1 MPSSTSS
8 LVKPSES
15 NESSEPWLRSFAR
28 PGPTSGCCGE
38 TCPCH
43 QRISRLES
51 ELTGLHIE
59 IGKNVVIQMTAQRA
73 GRIAMQAIFD
83 DVEHLTTRV
92 SARERSLEQTLAE
105 LRAEIRSAA
114 SRTACAPAP
123 AAEAIPSDDALAAG
137 RTETTVGRG
146 SPSDHVEAESD
157 DAPPRR
163 LRFDPR
169 SSADRAFPP
178 LRPDLEED
186 ETLHTPSGA
195 SNRYSTRAVPIS
207 ALRSKAELT
216 YDPRND
222 PSEEARLRPGLFEDR
237 EDTSDERLKKL
248 KLPDAKDF
256 PVFEGKAK
264 HPSTVAA
271 RLRTWIDSVNL
282 YVAAR
287 DVPLAVVRS
296 YLPVMLKNDALDMLK
311 GMARERPG
319 GLTAFSF
326 NEIIQRLL
334 NRYVTVSQMIQQ
346 DKALSA
352 WRFPDPA
359 YKDPGV
365 WAAAFLDACRQV
377 DAEKLDV
384 EKFISRL
391 TVCLSTA
398 ITRDLRQLSQ
408 DEQWTDVGQVV
419 LGFDKMITEVQEK
432 AALFHELN
440 PRGSG
445 GSAVQSRPP
454 LASGRENRD
463 GQRPRRDRY
472 APRSGPAVI
481 DQDST
486 AAKVRTYAAE
496 VRKLEEMRAC
506 YGCGRVGH
514 IRRHCPEP
522 ETENRHGRPVAIVL
536 ACAALGIEP
545 GNESEGEGREADSP
559 PSEEPLEERE
569 LEDTRDLNIGAISA
583 PWGPDAEDGSGTEDA
598 GLAAGGLRVGVITVP
613 NEDESLTIANAELRV
628 LAPNGPYSFE
638 DSKAYA
644 QSLLRGKGEGRKA
657 VLPIPPQFVERCIR
671 ESKQMEARV
680 FLDTEPGKMHQE
692 GQAWKLPFVIMNFER
707 SPLVG
712 LIDSGAQPTLCKAA
726 ALSRVDPDFRRKLV
740 PFAKTLQGLAGSA
753 PVILGLYSTTIVLP
767 HWDQPLF
774 LPRVE
779 FIVSEYDLA
788 YDFIL
793 GQDLSAVYGFNLMR
807 PARLPPY
814 LKVGEHSQLFHLGQ
828 AAAPPL
834 SQRLDQIRVVEKK
847 TKKSN
852 RILPAGAT
860 AFDHQNEGTLYPSGR
875 KDVLFDDFLDIF
887 TRPRAGSA
895 EFHSALEKA
904 NISPSL
910 STKQRDQLLLVLCA
924 AEGAFALE
932 GQVYDRPRLG
942 VPLSLDIKMPD
953 PAPRNLKRGYYP
965 CSEKS
970 RSDMEKANAKQLK
983 EGVCVRST
991 SPYAAATFMIY
1002 RSTDGGE
1009 PKPRMVHDYR
1019 FMNMLLRVPAY
1030 PIPHIWTSL
1039 STVQRSVYMTSVDI
1053 VSAFHCMWLTEESR
1067 QYTAYST
1074 PFGLFEY
1081 ITGCFGIA
1089 SMPSEFQMR
1098 IEELF
1103 ASPIL
1108 QRWFLVYIDDGL
1120 IASETFEA
1128 HLWQLHVILSILSIS
1143 GCRIALKK
1151 CHFAVPEVKYLGHK
1165 LTGLTLSLDDGRVLA
1180 IKAWA
1185 RPENR
1190 KNIQE
1195 LLGFLNYH
1203 RNFIRGFSSI
1213 VRPLQALVPISA
1225 PFVWGEEQ
1233 EAAFEASKQAM
1244 VDAVTLFKP
1253 DFSEAARPFIVYTD
1267 ASFTGLGAALY
1278 QTQQVD
1284 GTFREVPICFI
1295 SRKLGDTEQRYA
1307 ATQLECLCVVW
1318 MLEKLHFY
1326 LHGAK
1331 FTIVTD
1337 CDALKTLL
1345 TARWVNRHMI
1355 RWQVGIQDYHGQ
1367 FEIVHRAGAEHANAD
1382 GPSRN
1387 PLPNDESNPASDTR
1401 RVISVGGVTFDRVS
1415 QYEKQ
1420 AWFPQ
1425 PGTAASF
1432 VQGESAQPD
1441 ASANSAL
1448 EEHETDKHDSIG
1460 VQAGWAELDRR
1471 HLALPTGTLAVAR
1484 IGLVR
1489 PPVQVGASITASIA
1503 EGTQEDVTQGYQRSP
1518 EAKSVLAAL
1527 QQEDDSL
1534 LIPEAHSSLR
1544 TALKK
1549 RRLHLLGGI
1558 IYYSEFGPSGAAA
1571 YIADEKTQLK
1581 LLDAC
1586 HDELMAGHFAAD
1598 KTFERLRSF
1607 CWWPGMRE
1615 TCAAYC
1621 DSCEPCAKAKAHT
1634 GRPFGLLQYI
1644 ESPTEPWSVVNMDFV
1659 TALPPAGL
1667 LSYDAVLVVK
1677 CRLTRR
1683 TRLIPC
1689 WKTVDAAGVAALF
1702 AAHIVCQ
1709 HGLPS
1714 TIISDRDPKFT
1725 SDFWKNLSAALG
1737 IKLAMTTAHN
1747 PQADGLAERE
1757 IKSLSEH
1764 LRVFVNFGTLQDGK
1778 NIKRDWV
1785 DALPYYEYAYNASRH
1800 ASTNEIPFEAD
1811 IGRVPRN
1818 SMDGLAELLKRA
1830 PSAASRGVRG
1840 YARLALALQKRA
1852 EAAVRLNHEAAKR
1865 RYDGKHQE
1873 SPVRAGDFVL
1883 LSTKH
1888 FDFSDTYNKLK
1899 AAWMGPYEVIE
1910 MVGPNA
1916 ARLHLPPPLDRR
1928 HPVFSV
1934 RYLKPAAKPQNVL
1947 RFQGRR
1953 EYLSARPKVGLAG
1966 ETYAGSEV
1974 AKVLDQ
1980 RSIRNPEGEVVRQV
1994 LVRWK
1999 GYGLDSDVW
2008 VRTAQFNEKKDP
2020 AWVELMR
2027 DFRLAR
2033 RTEGGAL
2040 SELDPI
2046 PDLDSDLQGLPSVQD
2061 DQATTEDEEW
2071 EVEKIVKQR
2080 PVAGGKPGEMEYRV
2094 RWTGYGPRDDTWLKA
2109 HDLRAAPEALQT
2121 FRDSLVHHVL
2131 TTAKTPRRSR
2141 RTAQQGADPG
2151 RVRAKP

>member
-1 MPSSTSS
+1 M
-8 LVKPSES
+8 
-15 NESSEPWLRSFAR
+15 A
-28 PGPTSGCCGE
+28 
-38 TCPCH
+38 
-43 QRISRLES
+43 
-51 ELTGLHIE
+51 
-59 IGKNVVIQMTAQRA
+59 AQRT
-73 GRIAMQAIFD
+73 GRIATQAIFD
-83 DVEHLTTRV
+83 DVEQLSIRV
-92 SARERSLEQTLAE
+92 SARERAVDQMLAAIQAELQARPNEAAMTPTAGASSTQPVSASLAE
-105 LRAEIRSAA
+105 EAVAA
-114 SRTACAPAP
+114 TNS
-123 AAEAIPSDDALAAG
+123 ES
-137 RTETTVGRG
+137 TTGPDIG
-146 SPSDHVEAESD
+146 SYEAEGE
-157 DAPPRR
+157 PENVPLRR

-178 LRPDLEED
+178 LRPEIENDSL
-186 ETLHTPSGA
+186 LHTPSGPNA
-195 SNRYSTRAVPIS
+195 RHTARTVPMS
-207 ALRSKAELT
+207 ALRSREELT

-222 PSEEARLRPGLFEDR
+222 PLEEHSPRPGMFRDA

-264 HPSTVAA
+264 QPHTVAA
-271 RLRTWIDSVNL
+271 RLRTWVDSVNL
-282 YVAAR
+282 YVTAR

-296 YLPVMLKNDALDMLK
+296 YLPIMLKNDALDMLK
-311 GMARERPG
+311 GMSRERPG
-319 GLTAFSF
+319 GLAAFGF

-334 NRYVTVSQMIQQ
+334 NRYITQSQMIQQ
-346 DKALSA
+346 DKALSL
-352 WRFPDPA
+352 WKFPDPA
-359 YKDPGV
+359 YKDAGV

-377 DAEKLDV
+377 DAKKLDV

-391 TVCLSTA
+391 TVCVSTA
-398 ITRDLRQLSQ
+398 ITRDICKLWK
-408 DEQWTDVGQVV
+408 DERWTDVGQVV
-419 LGFDKMITEVQEK
+419 LGFDRMISEIREK
-432 AALFHELN
+432 AELFQELQ
-440 PRGSG
+440 PTKGGG
-445 GSAVQSRPP
+445 GSAPPSRPFGNG
-454 LASGRENRD
+454 GREAARE
-463 GQRPRRDRY
+463 GQRSRRDRY
-472 APRSGPAVI
+472 TRSGPAIV

-486 AAKVRTYAAE
+486 AAKVRAYAAE
-496 VRKLEEMRAC
+496 VRKLEDMRAC

-514 IRRHCPEP
+514 IRRDCKEP
-522 ETENRHGRPVAIVL
+522 VTENRHGRPVAIVL
-536 ACAALGIEP
+536 TCAALGISPED
-545 GNESEGEGREADSP
+545 ESDAEAGEAEHP
-559 PSEEPLEERE
+559 PAEEPLEERE
-569 LEDTRDLNIGAISA
+569 LEDDRDLNVGAVSA
-583 PWGPDAEDGSGTEDA
+583 PWGAKHDYDKRSGDES
-598 GLAAGGLRVGVITVP
+598 GLAAGALRVGMI
-613 NEDESLTIANAELRV
+613 TIADAEEPLSVAQAELQV
-628 LAPNGPYSFE
+628 LRPNGPYSFE
-638 DSKAYA
+638 DSRAYA
-644 QSLLRGKGEGRKA
+644 RGLLRGRGEERKA
-657 VLPIPPQFVERCIR
+657 VLPVPPAFIEQCIR
-671 ESKQMEARV
+671 ESGQMEARP
-680 FLDTEPGKMHQE
+680 FLHTEPGKMHQE
-692 GQAWKLPFVIMNFER
+692 GQAWKLPFVIMNFEN

-712 LIDSGAQPTLCKAA
+712 LIDSGAQPTLCKAK
-726 ALSRVDPDFRRKLV
+726 ALARVDADFRRKLT
-740 PFAKTLQGLAGSA
+740 PFDKSLQGLSGKA
-753 PVILGLYSTTIVLP
+753 PAILGLYSTTIVLP
-767 HWDQPLF
+767 HWEQSLF

-793 GQDLSAVYGFNLMR
+793 GQDLSAIYGFNLMR

-814 LKVGEHSQLFHLGQ
+814 LKVGEHPQLFHLGQ

-834 SQRLDQIRVVEKK
+834 SQRLDKIRVTDNKPKK
-847 TKKSN
+847 LR

-860 AFDHQNEGTLYPSGR
+860 AFDHKDEGERYPSGR
-875 KDVLFDDFLDIF
+875 EDVRFDDFLDIF
-887 TRPRAGSA
+887 TRPRAGSS

-904 NISPSL
+904 NISPTL
-910 STKQRDQLLLVLCA
+910 SAHQRNQLMLVLCA
-924 AEGAFALE
+924 AEGAFALD
-932 GQVYDRPRLG
+932 GKVYDRPKLG
-942 VPLSLDIKMPD
+942 VPLALDINMPS
-953 PAPRNLKRGYYP
+953 PAPKNLKRGYYP

-970 RSDMEKANAKQLK
+970 RSDMEKANSKQLQ

-1039 STVQRSVYMTSVDI
+1039 STVQRSVYMTSVNI
-1053 VSAFHCMWLTEESR
+1053 VSAFHCMWLTEASR

-1128 HLWQLHVILSILSIS
+1128 HLWQLHVILSILAIS

-1185 RPENR
+1185 RPANR
-1190 KNIQE
+1190 KNVQE

-1203 RNFIRGFSSI
+1203 RNFIRGFSTI
-1213 VRPLQALVPISA
+1213 VRPLQALVPIA
-1225 PFVWGEEQ
+1225 IPFAWGPEQ
-1233 EAAFEASKQAM
+1233 EAAFEAAKQAM

-1253 DFSEAARPFIVYTD
+1253 DFGDEAKPFTVYTD
-1267 ASFTGLGAALY
+1267 ASFAGLGAALY
-1278 QTQQVD
+1278 QTQLVD
-1284 GTFREVPICFI
+1284 GISREVPICFI

-1367 FEIVHRAGAEHANAD
+1367 FEIVHRAGSEHSNAD

-1387 PLPNDESNPASDTR
+1387 PLPNDSSNPASDTR
-1401 RVISVGGVTFDRVS
+1401 RVVSVGGIIFDKEQRAQRAPWAS
-1415 QYEKQ
+1415 Q
-1420 AWFPQ
+1420 PR
-1425 PGTAASF
+1425 TAAS
-1432 VQGESAQPD
+1432 
-1441 ASANSAL
+1441 L
-1448 EEHETDKHDSIG
+1448 EESGETVSDGHNGQTFSNDLDKHDHIG

-1471 HLALPTGTLAVAR
+1471 HLAFPTGALKVAS
-1484 IGLVR
+1484 ISLLKSLT
-1489 PPVQVGASITASIA
+1489 QVGATITASIA
-1503 EGTQEDVTQGYQRSP
+1503 QETQQDVVKGYQQSAEARSL
-1518 EAKSVLAAL
+1518 LAAL
-1527 QQEDDSL
+1527 KQQDESL
-1534 LIPEAHSSLR
+1534 LLPEAHVSLKA
-1544 TALKK
+1544 ALKK
-1549 RRLHLLGGI
+1549 RQLHLLGDI
-1558 IYYSEFGPSGAAA
+1558 IYHSEFGPSGASA

-1615 TCAAYC
+1615 ACAAYC
-1621 DSCEPCAKAKAHT
+1621 DSCQPCSKAKAHT

-1644 ESPTEPWSVVNMDFV
+1644 EAPSAPWAVVNMDFV

-1689 WKTVDAAGVAALF
+1689 WKTIDAAGVATLF

-1725 SDFWKNLSAALG
+1725 SDFWKNLTAALG

-1800 ASTNEIPFEAD
+1800 ASTNEIPFEVD

-1818 SMDGLAELLKRA
+1818 SMDGLAELLQRA

-1840 YARLALALQKRA
+1840 YARLATALQRRA
-1852 EAAVRLNHEAAKR
+1852 EAAVRLSHEAAKR
-1865 RYDGKHQE
+1865 RYNGKHQE
-1873 SPVRAGDFVL
+1873 SPVKAGDFVL

-1899 AAWMGPYEVIE
+1899 SAWMGPYEVIK

-1916 ARLHLPPPLDRR
+1916 AMLHLPPPLDRR

-1934 RYLKPAAKPQNVL
+1934 RYLKPVPAPRNQQ

-1953 EYLSARPKVGLAG
+1953 EYLSTRPKVGLAG
-1966 ETYAGSEV
+1966 ETYTGSEV
-1974 AKVLDQ
+1974 EKVLDQ
-1980 RSIRNPEGEVVRQV
+1980 RSIRSPEGESVRQV

-2008 VRTAQFNEKKDP
+2008 VRTDQFNEKKDP
-2020 AWVELMR
+2020 QWAELMR
-2027 DFRLAR
+2027 HFRLAR
-2033 RTEGGAL
+2033 RTEG
-2040 SELDPI
+2040 
-2046 PDLDSDLQGLPSVQD
+2046 SDLAQLNPLPDRDSGLEPLPSVQD
-2061 DQATTEDEEW
+2061 DRATPEDDEW
-2071 EVEKIVKQR
+2071 EVEKIVQQR
-2080 PVAGGKPGEMEYRV
+2080 PAEGGKPGEMEYRV

-2109 HDLRAAPEALQT
+2109 EDLRAASQALQA
-2121 FRDSLVHHVL
+2121 FRDGLIESRLKVTRGL
-2131 TTAKTPRRSR
+2131 RRSQR
-2141 RTAQQGADPG
+2141 KAN
-2151 RVRAKP
+2151 